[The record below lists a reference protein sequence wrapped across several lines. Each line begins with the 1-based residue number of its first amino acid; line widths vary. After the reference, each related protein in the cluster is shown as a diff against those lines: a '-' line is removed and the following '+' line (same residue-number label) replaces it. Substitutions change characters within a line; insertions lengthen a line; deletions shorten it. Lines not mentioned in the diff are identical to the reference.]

1 MKRPSVLLL
10 AVAGALAGTAAL
22 QAQHINAGALG
33 TDQGDQLYFENGASF
48 VNTSGYTKTLTYA
61 TTGTYVGYIQG
72 SITFTALA
80 RTAESGETPSANA
93 AALGSFIELGIVSV
107 TGPDGGQFAFW
118 DTGATTPSFSYA
130 SGFSVGSPTATW
142 DLSDPATAGDP
153 GEDPFGHLHGR
164 RLTATA
170 PGSYTVGFQLVD
182 TSSNGT
188 GGGPIHTPSD
198 VFYVNFTAVPEPE
211 EYAAIAAAGL
221 VGFALWRRHANRA

>member
-10 AVAGALAGTAAL
+10 AVAGALAGPAAL

-48 VNTSGYTKTLTYA
+48 VNTSGYTKSLTYA
-61 TTGTYVGYIQG
+61 TSGTYVGYIQG

-80 RTAESGETPSANA
+80 RTAESGETPSVNA
-93 AALGSFIELGIVSV
+93 AALGSFVEMGIVSV
-107 TGPDGGQFAFW
+107 TGPVGGQFAFW
-118 DTGATTPSFSYA
+118 DTGATTPTFSYA
-130 SGFSVGSPTATW
+130 SGFTVGSPASTW
-142 DLSDPATAGDP
+142 DLSDPATAGDA

-164 RLTATA
+164 RLTATV

-182 TSSNGT
+182 TSVNGT
-188 GGGPIHTPSD
+188 GGGPIHSASD

-221 VGFALWRRHANRA
+221 VGFALWRRRAQRA